1 MNFVLKGYKEFFSEI
16 RRVENASNKF
26 VAFVALVTGLM
37 FTGGG
42 LMYVLVAFLGGFD
55 DEY

>member
-16 RRVENASNKF
+16 RRVEKASNKF